1 MARWFASR
9 LGSSLCP
16 FGSKRYR
23 ISDEAIVAR
32 NYKLMK
38 GQQRLILD
46 TILLGVVGA
55 LSARLFMI
63 LLHGSEALF
72 MTWLAGYQ
80 PPGLPQEGGVLR
92 QVIGPHGLWL
102 VPVVTT
108 LGGFLSGLIVYVF
121 APETEGHGTDTAV
134 KAFHHLG
141 GRIRA
146 RVPFIKMLASAITI
160 GSGGAAGREGP
171 TALIS
176 AGIGSLYGSL
186 ERRSD
191 EERRLLALIG
201 MAAGLSAIFRSPIG
215 TAMFAIEVLYSD
227 MEFDGGALL
236 YTLLGSVVAYA
247 VNGVFVGWQPL
258 FDVPAD
264 LTLPHFFDYLWYII
278 LGAAAGLV
286 ATLIPTVFY
295 RLRDGFEARPIPPH
309 FKPALGGLG
318 IGLLAIGLPQVLGG
332 GYGWIQEAI
341 DGRLSLIILL
351 VLIFAKL
358 LAFSLTVSSGG
369 SGGVFAPSLYVGAM
383 LGGLLAQLFHQPSAA
398 FVVVGMAAVFAGA
411 ARVPVASML
420 MVTEMTGGYHLL
432 PPAALA
438 VILSYL
444 IQVSLSSQLKYRSL
458 YEAQV
463 PGRADSPAHHAEHL
477 EAAIH
482 LLNNRRVSVPDTVS
496 HLDLRD
502 LLASGISL
510 DLPDGKRLALGKLK
524 KKSPYV
530 GKSVQENFPVA
541 EQEDFEVVAVFRQ
554 GHTLLPH
561 SGLVLKSDDRL
572 LVLTTKEVWKRFE
585 SYFAPLALQGGH

>member
-1 MARWFASR
+1 MDQLFASR
-9 LGSSLCP
+9 LGSPLDQ

-23 ISDEAIVAR
+23 RSGEAIIAR
-32 NYKLMK
+32 SHELMK

-55 LSARLFMI
+55 LGAQLFMI
-63 LLHGSEALF
+63 LLHGSEVLF
-72 MTWLAGYQ
+72 MTWLAGYH
-80 PPGLPQEGGVLR
+80 PPGLPEEGGVLR
-92 QVIGPHGLWL
+92 QVIGSHGLWL
-102 VPVVTT
+102 VPVATT
-108 LGGFLSGLIVYVF
+108 LGGLISGFMVYAL
-121 APETEGHGTDTAV
+121 APEAEGHGTDTAV

-141 GRIRA
+141 GRIRT
-146 RVPFIKMLASAITI
+146 RVPFVKMLASAITI

-176 AGIGSLYGSL
+176 AGIGSVYGSL

-191 EERRLLALIG
+191 EERRLLTLIG
-201 MAAGLSAIFRSPIG
+201 MAAGLSAIFRSPVG

-247 VNGVFVGWQPL
+247 VNGLFVGWQPL
-258 FDVPAD
+258 FQVPAG
-264 LTLPHFFDYLWYII
+264 LVLPHFFDYLWYII
-278 LGAAAGLV
+278 LGSAAGLV

-295 RLRDGFEARPIPPH
+295 GLRDGFDALPIPPH

-318 IGLLAIGLPQVLGG
+318 IGLLAMVLPQVLGG

-341 DGRLSLIILL
+341 YGRLSLIILL

-432 PPAALA
+432 PAAALT

-444 IQVSLSSQLKYRSL
+444 IQVSLSRHLKYKSL

-463 PGRADSPAHHAEHL
+463 PGRTDSPAHHLEHI

-482 LLNNRRVSVPDTVS
+482 LLHHRRVTVPETVS
-496 HLDLRD
+496 HLDLRA

-510 DLPDGKRLALGKLK
+510 DLPDGKRLALGVLK
-524 KKSPYV
+524 KQSHFV
-530 GKSVQENFPVA
+530 GCSIEECFPQG
-541 EQEDFEVVAVFRQ
+541 EEEDFEVIAVLRQ
-554 GHTLLPH
+554 GQTLLPH
-561 SGLVLKSDDRL
+561 SGLILKSADRL
-572 LVLTTKEVWKRFE
+572 LVITTEEVWKKFE
-585 SYFAPLALQGGH
+585 SHLAPPAL